1 MIQGFFE
8 SVWHLALAL
17 YKHLNSFFR
26 DFELTVSQTFI
37 FSVMIK
43 LFQLEVKGNFFQI
56 FKISLPIVSALIRV
70 NCILIDLNNP
80 IMFMHFLDIHQRDP
94 LFCHSVDQ
102 ENLGQETVHR
112 YEKRKVVI
120 VEVDDKLDIPTIF
133 ILFKIT

>member
-1 MIQGFFE
+1 
-8 SVWHLALAL
+8 
-17 YKHLNSFFR
+17 
-26 DFELTVSQTFI
+26 
-37 FSVMIK
+37 MIK

-56 FKISLPIVSALIRV
+56 FKVSLRIVSALIRV
-70 NCILIDLNNP
+70 NCILIDLKNP

-133 ILFKIT
+133 IWRYSLKFHIIKHSFSLETCLMLVGIRLDLSVKESLVYHF